1 HDGLDAALVCLSSPL
16 GIESLPRAQSLAL
29 LDAYHEGALALA
41 APFGVWG
48 AIPLDRPSPAD
59 VDRALAGGC
68 VGISL
73 PAGAL
78 ADFELL
84 PHLDPVL
91 AQIEELDV
99 ALYVHPGPGC
109 VRHAVQPASLLEPL
123 WWQALTTYVAQMQAA
138 WHAFATA
145 VRPCHRELRAVFA
158 MLAGLAPL
166 HHERLY
172 ARGGARPHLQD
183 ANVFYDTASYG
194 AAAIDM
200 LARIV
205 GPQQL
210 LYGSDRPLVDPA
222 DLQTPDTLD

>member
-1 HDGLDAALVCLSSPL
+1 MCRYIGGDICVILFFFSFFFNDTATTEIYTLSLHDALP
-16 GIESLPRAQSLAL
+16 
-29 LDAYHEGALALA
+29 
-41 APFGVWG
+41 
-48 AIPLDRPSPAD
+48 IPLDRPSPAD

-99 ALYVHPGPGC
+99 ALYVHPGPGR
-109 VRHAVQPASLLEPL
+109 VRRAVQPASLLEPL
-123 WWQALTTYVAQMQAA
+123 WWQALTTYVAQMQAG

-145 VRPCHRELRAVFA
+145 VRPCHPELRAVFA

-166 HHERLY
+166 HHER
-172 ARGGARPHLQD
+172 
-183 ANVFYDTASYG
+183 
-194 AAAIDM
+194 
-200 LARIV
+200 
-205 GPQQL
+205 
-210 LYGSDRPLVDPA
+210 
-222 DLQTPDTLD
+222 